1 MAKIDELEERIEY
14 VENTKKSEI
23 TEIFDRTY
31 SAEVYSSGYVTDI
44 EVDVISTAKARV
56 TVSFGNL
63 QRVFEQNLVVTS
75 FKSERMNS
83 VSITVTEGGEI
94 LSSRV
99 RIKGIGVKLL
109 T

>member
-1 MAKIDELEERIEY
+1 MARIDELEERIEY

-23 TEIFDRTY
+23 TEVFERNY
-31 SAEVYSSGYVTDI
+31 GAEVYSSGYAVDMEI
-44 EVDVISTAKARV
+44 DVISTAKACI
-56 TVSFGNL
+56 TVSLGDVKK
-63 QRVFEQNLVVTS
+63 VFDQNFVVTS
-75 FKSERMNS
+75 FKSERMNT
-83 VSITVTEGGEI
+83 VSITVTEGGDV